1 MSTTTVRQL
10 QEVEL
15 LREHFVNG
23 RRFEPGIIL
32 TLPAACALNLI
43 QAGAAKPT
51 TPEPPTDD

>member
-1 MSTTTVRQL
+1 MTTTTVRQL

-23 RRFEPGIIL
+23 RRFKPSTVL

-43 QAGAAKPT
+43 QDGAAKPT
-51 TPEPPTDD
+51 TPPTDD